1 LAINIT
7 CAPMGSA
14 IALAYG
20 FIHCSGARFIDHA
33 LPTEKWQA
41 DHAYAISSDP
51 GVPVPCVLGSDGNLH
66 VLIVAG
72 TSGSTEPTWEN
83 LYEWDSGARWH
94 NIGGGQDGSQIGFWL
109 LGEGEWDGF
118 NSLYN
123 QGAPP
128 LGAFAFGYDPTT
140 GLYGTEGPNVY
151 EVHFH
156 AGCDTPLGS
165 PVTPGSTGPDQL
177 CDAFWSDMPGGLVP
191 LCYSRMAYYAIKWKP
206 PFYQVGGTL
215 DPIGNWRSMK
225 CRIFD
230 DTGTQTDYKFTTN
243 PAWHWVDAWL
253 RRAIL
258 PNSEYYI
265 DITAGIQ
272 AIPDD
277 AKDKFD
283 WGSVVEFAND
293 CDYVLANG
301 RKRFEGSYAF
311 AGQTTLA
318 AILEQILLCSR
329 GYQQESAGKLFVAMD
344 KPRSSVFTLTSK
356 HLIPGTFKVDDT
368 TVHQGANDYNAAF
381 LDTNI
386 PAISDVDSITNVA
399 GGYTGPGGPG
409 DLATIVTVEKNP
421 VALNDWIVVGGNDNP
436 LLNIMWL
443 VSGSDV
449 GVDPIIDDYTFT
461 ARPVGPVGDQTGS
474 GGVLGY
480 PQARFSKR
488 TPRIIHNRHAMARG
502 AIGR

>member
-1 LAINIT
+1 MAINIT
-7 CAPMGSA
+7 CASMGSP
-14 IALAYG
+14 IPLCYG
-20 FIHCSGARFIDHA
+20 YVHCSGMQFITSTE
-33 LPTEKWQA
+33 PTPRWQA
-41 DHAYAISSDP
+41 DHAYGIPIADNDTCLDSN
-51 GVPVPCVLGSDGNLH
+51 GNLEVCMTAH
-66 VLIVAG
+66 
-72 TSGSTEPTWEN
+72 TSGGTEPTWN
-83 LYEWDSGARWH
+83 T
-94 NIGGGQDGSQIGFWL
+94 NIGGFTDGHNWQNYGALQDGPQIGVWL

-118 NSLYN
+118 VSLYN
-123 QGAPP
+123 QIAPLQPFATNYNRADGSYFPHGPAPP
-128 LGAFAFGYDPTT
+128 TI
-140 GLYGTEGPNVY
+140 
-151 EVHFH
+151 HFH
-156 AGCDTPLGS
+156 AGCDTPVGS

-177 CDAFWSDMPGGLVP
+177 CDAFFSELPGGIVP
-191 LCYSRMAYYAIKWKP
+191 LCYSRMAYYALKWTP
-206 PFYQVGGTL
+206 PFYQAGDTL
-215 DPIGNWRSMK
+215 NPIGNWRSMK

-230 DTGTQTDYKFTTN
+230 DTGAQTDYKFTTN

-311 AGQTTLA
+311 AGQATLT
-318 AILEQILLCSR
+318 AILEQILTCSR

-344 KPRSSVFTLTSK
+344 KPRASVFTLTSK
-356 HLIPGTFKVDDT
+356 HLIPGTFSVDDK
-368 TVHQGANDYNAAF
+368 TVHQGANDYNASF
-381 LDTNI
+381 LDTDI
-386 PAISDVDSITNVA
+386 PAISDVSTISNAA
-399 GGYTGPGGPG
+399 GGYVGPGGPG
-409 DLATIVTVEKNP
+409 DLGTIVTVEKNP
-421 VALNDWIVVGGNDNP
+421 VALNDWIFIGGNDNP
-436 LLNIMWL
+436 LLNTIWL

-461 ARPVGPVGDQTGS
+461 ARPLADVGDQTGS

-488 TPRIIHNRHAMARG
+488 APHILHNRHAMARG
-502 AIGR
+502 AIGP